1 MFIQVIQ
8 GHVSDKEEVKAA
20 LDRWTEQIAQGAT
33 GWLGT
38 TAGVTDD
45 GTFIGLARFE
55 SEDAARRNS
64 DRHEQHQWWM
74 ETSKLFSGDV
84 TFHDCTET
92 FTYGKGGSD
101 KAGFVQCMQGR
112 INDAERMRTL
122 TTEFDKQM
130 STIRP
135 DVIGGITALHG
146 DGGYTDCIYFTSE
159 REARENE
166 SKELS
171 PEAKAGFE
179 EMMSLIEGEITYHDL
194 KDPWL
199 YSPR

>member
-8 GHVSDKEEVKAA
+8 GHISDKEELKAA
-20 LDRWTEQIAQGAT
+20 LDRWTDQIAPGAI
-33 GWLGT
+33 GWLGS

-45 GTFIGLARFE
+45 GIAIALARFE

-101 KAGFVQCMQGR
+101 DAGFVQVMQGR
-112 INDAERMRTL
+112 LTGDVERLRQQSESFDAT
-122 TTEFDKQM
+122 M
-130 STIRP
+130 SQHRP
-135 DVIGGITALHG
+135 DVIGGVTALHG
-146 DGGYTDCIYFTSE
+146 DGNYTDCVYFTSE
-159 REARENE
+159 REAREGE
-166 SKELS
+166 KKEMP
-171 PEAKAGFE
+171 PEVAADFE
-179 EMMSLIEGEITYHDL
+179 EMMSLVADVTYYDI
-194 KDPWL
+194 KEPWL
-199 YSPR
+199 SSPR